1 MDPSEKLNL
10 MWDDFRQNVSL
21 TFNDLREDIDFT
33 DVTLACED
41 RYIGVHKIIIAS
53 GSNFFKNV
61 LKRNKHPHPWIY
73 LRGVKSKDLESI
85 VDFLYKGEV
94 SIVES
99 DLNDFLVLANEIELK
114 GLATEPNIG
123 KDTSHNNR
131 KKKLK
136 QSIEVLQDTK
146 ISTKNAVKSE
156 DEADFGKEIQQIV
169 GKSNGTVG
177 GNGFFKMARNFGE
190 DDGSNKIELRNQ
202 DAEDLVKHKTYLSHS
217 NLIDEN
223 CSDVKIE
230 SIHESFKTN
239 NPDIN
244 CDEIKA
250 DEIGEIG
257 EIEVMDIK
265 DENKDDM
272 QTDIVDNLDNE
283 SFNSNMIRNNHA
295 RLRNDKSNYLDEEP
309 TMLVKTPEPK
319 YIAPKMPNTYV
330 ITHNKDHVKKPA
342 KHDCTVCDKKCN
354 GSQGLER
361 VTFDCELCDHKATQK
376 SSLNTHRRAQHEGL
390 RYTCDQCDYMTTT
403 QTILRSHKNGKHNR
417 TVLACDQCLYTTTW
431 KSSLTRHQETI
442 HNL

>member
-10 MWDDFRQNVSL
+10 TWDDFRQNVSV

-41 RYIGVHKIIIAS
+41 RYVEVHKIIIAS
-53 GSNFFKNV
+53 GSNFFKSV

-73 LRGVKSKDLESI
+73 LRGVQSKALEAI

-146 ISTKNAVKSE
+146 ISTKKAVKSE
-156 DEADFGKEIQQIV
+156 DEADFGKEIQQI
-169 GKSNGTVG
+169 GTVRG
-177 GNGFFKMARNFGE
+177 DE
-190 DDGSNKIELRNQ
+190 LLVESN
-202 DAEDLVKHKTYLSHS
+202 
-217 NLIDEN
+217 
-223 CSDVKIE
+223 
-230 SIHESFKTN
+230 HESFQTK
-239 NPDIN
+239 NPEIN
-244 CDEIKA
+244 FEKIKA
-250 DEIGEIG
+250 DEIGEI
-257 EIEVMDIK
+257 EVMDVK
-265 DENKDDM
+265 EENKDDI

-283 SFNSNMIRNNHA
+283 SLYLNMIRKNHA

-319 YIAPKMPNTYV
+319 NIAPKTPNTYV
-330 ITHNKDHVKKPA
+330 ITHNKDHVKEPA
-342 KHDCTVCDKKCN
+342 EHDCTVCDKKCN
-354 GSQGLER
+354 GSQGLEVHNKTAPER

-376 SSLNTHRRAQHEGL
+376 SSLNAHRRTQHEGL
-390 RYTCDQCDYMTTT
+390 RYTCDQCDYMATT
-403 QTILRSHKNGKHNR
+403 QTILKSHKDGKHNR

-431 KSSLTRHQETI
+431 KRCLTRHQETI
-442 HNL
+442 HNF